1 MTAKIVYAIKKL
13 AESSIETRT
22 VLAIQQCI
30 AIIVAK
36 THYEAKNLQQLFA
49 IRRLHNRRCLHLL
62 LQKYLNANNFLP
74 QSYQSSFCQLA
85 LL

>member
-1 MTAKIVYAIKKL
+1 MQNFMTAKIVYAIKKL

-36 THYEAKNLQQLFA
+36 THYEAK
-49 IRRLHNRRCLHLL
+49 
-62 LQKYLNANNFLP
+62 K
-74 QSYQSSFCQLA
+74 LA
-85 LL
+85 TTICY

>member
-49 IRRLHNRRCLHLL
+49 LIHL
-62 LQKYLNANNFLP
+62 QQYMNANNFLP
-74 QSYQSSFCQLA
+74 QTYQSSFCQLA